1 MRTIARETL
10 FKLVF
15 SSQFGDEGI
24 DRTLKSNL
32 YKINKLDD
40 SDKEYCER
48 VLGVIAGHSEEFAR
62 H

>member
-40 SDKEYCER
+40 SDKEY
-48 VLGVIAGHSEEFAR
+48 
-62 H
+62 